1 MIDKLTSIKP
11 VKSQDPTIP
20 ATATRTLIASF
31 PRPLPGVPPA
41 KSTHEAYGA
50 ISKVLIPRLLGRV
63 VLPQS
68 SGSKT
73 LPAPPRGMLEFDED
87 GGSVSEGDAID
98 VLNELVRCFGPLL
111 QEREVQTLAV
121 RLGEIVASDSSVV
134 SGAMR
139 KKAVAGVAQL
149 SVYFT
154 DPLLDDWVQ
163 TTTAQLQYEDIS
175 PPKRR
180 VLVSMIGQVARAVPR
195 RLGTFLPK
203 LAPLVLGALTE
214 EGLAQAQSQMS
225 EDGVVDPVII
235 DMKEGAL
242 ITLEDLI
249 SCCVSE
255 MVPYTDATIA
265 ACILHLS
272 FDPGMIDADDE
283 MDGAEDDDEAEVD
296 EDDAEDEDFEE
307 EDQLSD
313 DEDTSWK
320 VRRCAAKALHSLIAT
335 RSTDLIENGELFNRI
350 APALIRRFNEREENV
365 KLEVLATSALLVKK
379 TRDNAPVEAIE
390 NGTDTRVDS
399 TNTRK
404 RRRGS
409 SDASMYDP
417 EPIRM
422 IKPVAAASERQE
434 LSALGASMVSGVIK
448 MLPQKSIA
456 TKQAATVL
464 LREYVLYKHDGLN
477 SDMEKVMN
485 LIIETIRG
493 KHLLAGSSTLTAGTS
508 TFASVNSLRIQTLD
522 LLHAI
527 SDTHASNITN
537 PFLPKVA
544 EALVVAIGD
553 QYFKVSCHAIR
564 AAESVLE
571 SIATP
576 TSPDQQKKIK
586 AGLDVLLNEIIERAR
601 SPKSELEVRQDAIH
615 AMAVCLAGSTA
626 AAKLTSPEQR
636 KAGLSILEDRL
647 RNETTRLASLQAV
660 KRTVSCMDQLGSGE
674 KDWLQK
680 VATEIAQQLRK
691 SDPKVRGS
699 SLLALRAVVS
709 HESVVKSLSVATMRE
724 IQNNLLPL
732 LGTNNVT
739 NPAVAMEIM
748 ENMIAHQ
755 PRDLATPELNT
766 ALCSLLLTPLGTSA
780 LDALL
785 SLVEAIGKQGVGDP
799 LMQSFLQNVGVGG
812 DPSVVG
818 LAIGTLLVSGGPTIK
833 LSVAEL
839 QKELQTA
846 QDDQRRCLALAI
858 FGEVALRQGARS
870 DIGPKLF
877 LDRFTS
883 RSDQVS
889 RVAAAAL
896 GRAAVGNVSTYL
908 PAILPLL
915 KQPGDAQLL
924 LLHSVKEMLQHADKM
939 RGPLDRYSEEIWTSL
954 LSFSE
959 SEDTRVISAECA
971 GRLAALEPKKY
982 LPMLQVRLPSFS
994 PSIRALP
1001 LTCLPGL
1008 PPQPQS
1014 LGARHR
1020 HPGAALRAA
1029 GGRRGLRRGAAAGP
1043 DRHADHHARRRRARE
1058 PPARPHHAQ
1067 LGRAQQAQ
1075 PHPAP
1080 PRPAAAVRA
1089 PRVRD
1094 RPEPRARGADGAV

>member
-1 MIDKLTSIKP
+1 MIDKFTSIKP
-11 VKSQDPTIP
+11 VKSQDPSIP

-31 PRPLPGVPPA
+31 PRPLPGVPAA
-41 KSTHEAYGA
+41 KPMLEAYGA
-50 ISKVLIPRLLGRV
+50 ISDVLIPRLLGRI
-63 VLPQS
+63 VLPKPF
-68 SGSKT
+68 GKT
-73 LPAPPRGMLEFDED
+73 NLPPPPRGMLEFDED
-87 GGSVSEGDAID
+87 STTAAEGDAID

-111 QEREVQTLAV
+111 QEAEIQALAV
-121 RLGEIVASDSSVV
+121 RLGEIVASDLAVV
-134 SGAMR
+134 GSAMR
-139 KKAVAGVAQL
+139 KKAVAGISQL

-154 DPLLDDWVQ
+154 DSLLDHWVQ
-163 TTTAQLQYEDIS
+163 TTAAQLQNDDIA

-180 VLVSMIGQVARAVPR
+180 VLVLMVGQVARAIPR
-195 RLGTFLPK
+195 RLGAALPK

-225 EDGVVDPVII
+225 EDGVVDPMII
-235 DMKEGAL
+235 DMKEAAL
-242 ITLEDLI
+242 ITLEDLL
-249 SCCVSE
+249 SSCVSE
-255 MVPYTDATIA
+255 MVPYTEEAIA

-283 MDGAEDDDEAEVD
+283 MDGAEDDE
-296 EDDAEDEDFEE
+296 DAEDAEEDADDEGFEE

-335 RSTDLIENGELFNRI
+335 RSTDLIESGQLFSKI

-365 KLEVLATSALLVKK
+365 KLEVLATAALLVKK

-399 TNTRK
+399 MNTRK

-422 IKPVAAASERQE
+422 MKPVAATSERQE

-448 MLPQKSIA
+448 MLGQKSIA

-477 SDMEKVMN
+477 SDMEKVMSP
-485 LIIETIRG
+485 IIETIRG

-508 TFASVNSLRIQTLD
+508 TFASVNSLRIETLS
-522 LLHAI
+522 LLRAI

-537 PFLPKVA
+537 PFLPKLA

-553 QYFKVSCHAIR
+553 PYFKVSCHAIR

-571 SIATP
+571 STITAPST
-576 TSPDQQKKIK
+576 DQQKKIK

-626 AAKLTSPEQR
+626 AAKLTSAEQR
-636 KAGLSILEDRL
+636 KAGLTILEDRL

-660 KRTVSCMDQLGSGE
+660 KRTVSCMDQLDAS
-674 KDWLQK
+674 DAAWLQK

-691 SDPKVRGS
+691 ADPKVRGS

-709 HESVVKSLSVATMRE
+709 HAPVAQALSGASMRE
-724 IQNNLLPL
+724 IQSNLLPL
-732 LGTNNVT
+732 LGTHSAT
-739 NPAVAMEIM
+739 NPAVAMEIL
-748 ENMIAHQ
+748 EHLIAQ
-755 PRDLATPELNT
+755 RPRELATPELHA
-766 ALCSLLLTPLGTSA
+766 ALCALLLTPLGASA

-785 SLVEAIGKQGVGDP
+785 SLVEAVGAAGVGDP
-799 LMQSFLQNVGVGG
+799 LMQSFLQHVGVGG
-812 DPSVVG
+812 DPAVVG
-818 LAIGTLLVSGGPTIK
+818 LAIGTLLVSGGDTIQ

-839 QKELQTA
+839 QQELHA
-846 QDDQRRCLALAI
+846 ARDDQRRCLALAI
-858 FGEVALRQGARS
+858 FGEIALRRGPAA
-870 DIGPKLF
+870 DIPPQTF
-877 LDRFTS
+877 LDRFAS

-889 RVAAAAL
+889 RVAAVAL
-896 GRAAVGNVSTYL
+896 GRAAVGNVATYL

-915 KQPGDAQLL
+915 KRPGDAQLL
-924 LLHSVKEMLQHADKM
+924 LLHSVKEMLQHADRM
-939 RGPLDRYSEEIWTSL
+939 RGPLAQYSEEIWTSL
-954 LSFSE
+954 LGFSE
-959 SEDTRVISAECA
+959 SEDTRVTSAECA

-982 LPMLQVRLPSFS
+982 LPMLQVSLPPSSSHLS
-994 PSIRALP
+994 PSPLP
-1001 LTCLPGL
+1001 
-1008 PPQPQS
+1008 
-1014 LGARHR
+1014 R
-1020 HPGAALRAA
+1020 
-1029 GGRRGLRRGAAAGP
+1029 GRRSR
-1043 DRHADHHARRRRARE
+1043 
-1058 PPARPHHAQ
+1058 
-1067 LGRAQQAQ
+1067 
-1075 PHPAP
+1075 
-1080 PRPAAAVRA
+1080 
-1089 PRVRD
+1089 
-1094 RPEPRARGADGAV
+1094 